1 MQLIMD
7 KIRKQYNRLIK
18 YSRNPPT
25 FNVLRY
31 VHTHPAV
38 SPGNRLICSVQALK
52 ALSLLRMGRGEEG
65 ARLVDTVISAHP
77 GDSATLQALFMYCR
91 ETDDC
96 TLP

>member
-7 KIRKQYNRLIK
+7 KIRKQSNRQIK

-25 FNVLRY
+25 FTVQRY
-31 VHTHPAV
+31 IYTLPAV
-38 SPGNRLICSVQALK
+38 PSGDRLICSVQALK

-65 ARLVDTVISAHP
+65 ARLVDTVILAHP

-96 TLP
+96 MLP